1 MRDRSEVHVQKEIA
15 YGLSPFRFVVIVA
28 AMIILVIV
36 MSRGST
42 GAVRTQLSHT
52 PTRMPTLYT
61 VVRVSDPKTSIH
73 STMRLLIVTA
83 AVAIASSSL
92 AAQQLPRPVFT
103 DPPRDSAHPARMEVL
118 HIPSGAV
125 KINGVAY
132 LASGAGV
139 HPTLVLFHGLP
150 GNEKNLDIAQA
161 VRRNGWNAITVNY
174 RGSWGSPGEFR
185 FANNLE
191 DADAVLAF
199 LRDPGNARTFGLD
212 TTRLVIAGH
221 SMGGWVAALTAAH
234 DRAILGAILISMA
247 DMSRIAT
254 ATRPQAIA
262 LMADDMESLAGVTAE
277 SMADEL
283 LASGARWRIADRVTG
298 LARVPLLVITSNDGL
313 APQSD
318 ALVRAVR
325 AKGNTSVTTVHY
337 PTDHSYSDKRIA
349 LESSIVEWLDRLPR
363 R

>member
-1 MRDRSEVHVQKEIA
+1 
-15 YGLSPFRFVVIVA
+15 
-28 AMIILVIV
+28 
-36 MSRGST
+36 
-42 GAVRTQLSHT
+42 
-52 PTRMPTLYT
+52 
-61 VVRVSDPKTSIH
+61 
-73 STMRLLIVTA
+73 MRLPASFVI

-92 AAQQLPRPVFT
+92 AAQQLPRAIYT

-118 HIPSGAV
+118 HIPSGGV

-139 HPTLVLFHGLP
+139 HPTFVLFHGLP

-161 VRRNGWNAITVNY
+161 VRRDGWNAITVNY
-174 RGSWGSPGEFR
+174 RGSWGSPGQFR

-199 LRDPGNARTFGLD
+199 LRDPANARSLGID

-221 SMGGWVAALTAAH
+221 SMGGWVTALTAAH
-234 DRAILGAILISMA
+234 DRGLLGAILISMA
-247 DMSRIAT
+247 DMSEIAKSTRAQAT
-254 ATRPQAIA
+254 AF
-262 LMADDMESLAGVTAE
+262 MADDMESLAGVTAE

-283 LASGARWRIADRVTG
+283 IANAPKWHVADRVPG
-298 LARVPLLVITSNDGL
+298 LARLPLLVITSNDGL

-325 AKGNTSVTTVHY
+325 AKGNESVTTVHY

-349 LESSIVEWLDRLPR
+349 VEASIVEWLDRLPR